1 MGILSLVAFEDVS
14 RGPVGWQLVRV
25 SKEAV
30 RRGSW

>member
-1 MGILSLVAFEDVS
+1 MGILFLVALEDVP